1 MNHIIKINAAK
12 NLRNIHD
19 KNFKQ
24 VICTLNAIKIQ
35 KNISKI
41 LAYYVIKI
49 NYFIQKKGIRI
60 CKIL

>member
-1 MNHIIKINAAK
+1 MNHIIKINAVK
-12 NLRNIHD
+12 NLRNTHD

-24 VICTLNAIKIQ
+24 DICTLNAIKIQ

>member
-1 MNHIIKINAAK
+1 MIKILNK
-12 NLRNIHD
+12 TCI
-19 KNFKQ
+19 
-24 VICTLNAIKIQ
+24 LNAIKIQ

>member
-49 NYFIQKKGIRI
+49 NYFIQKKGIKI